1 MYVVVP
7 DNMCSMSSELINNHL
22 YWKTFYKTPIYQ
34 DFLEGVPQEEGR
46 TIKFTGTVLAEGG
59 TVPPLTLMVG
69 VAVVDHLMLHLL
81 RRMMQDHLTT
91 TDL

>member
-1 MYVVVP
+1 MYAVVP

-22 YWKTFYKTPIYQ
+22 YWKTFYKTSIYQ
-34 DFLEGVPQEEGR
+34 DFLEGVPQEGGR

-69 VAVVDHLMLHLL
+69 VAVVDPLTLPLL
-81 RRMMQDHLTT
+81 RRMTLDHLTT